1 MWPDKAVVETQPGED
16 RRVVFLK
23 AVGDLLALPQCVTVE
38 GLHLVV
44 VHGARHVDV
53 PLMRGLLVKEIRGL
67 VLLVGA
73 PEVECHI

>member
-1 MWPDKAVVETQPGED
+1 MWPDKVVAETQPGED
-16 RRVVFLK
+16 RRVVFLE
-23 AVGDLLALPQCVTVE
+23 AASDLLALPQCVTVE

-53 PLMRGLLVKEIRGL
+53 PLMRGLLVKEIPGL

-73 PEVECHI
+73 PEVERSI